1 MWYDHDDTTEVW
13 KAIPGWEGVYEVSS
27 EGQVRS
33 VLRWVDKVRL
43 GMPLTYLRQGG
54 LLRQSPN
61 TRGYLCVALNG
72 NGRRITRA
80 RVHQLVA
87 AAFLGPCPQGLGVL
101 HNNGTQTDNRAINLR
116 YGTQRD
122 NLLDAVRHGTVQ
134 RGIRQR
140 LAKRGGIDGP
150 SS

>member
-1 MWYDHDDTTEVW
+1 MSEVW

-33 VLRWVDKVRL
+33 RLHWVTQISRW
-43 GMPLTYLRQGG
+43 GTEMTSLRQGT

-61 TRGYLCVALNG
+61 TRGYLCVGLNG
-72 NGRRITRA
+72 ARRITRA

-87 AAFLGPCPQGLGVL
+87 AAFLGPRPQRLYVL
-101 HNNGTQTDNRAINLR
+101 HCNGDQTDNRAVNLR
-116 YGTQRD
+116 YGTQTD
-122 NLLDAVRHGTVQ
+122 NLIDAVRHGSVQ

-140 LAKRGGIDGP
+140 LARGGTDGP

>member
-1 MWYDHDDTTEVW
+1 MEGDNAMNEVW

-33 VLRWVDKVRL
+33 ILHWVTQTNRWGTQMTSLRRGAVLGQRL
-43 GMPLTYLRQGG
+43 
-54 LLRQSPN
+54 N
-61 TRGYLCVALNG
+61 TRGYLCVGLNG
-72 NGRRITRA
+72 GKRNTAA

-87 AAFLGPCPQGLGVL
+87 LAFLGPRPQGLYVL
-101 HNNGTQTDNRAINLR
+101 HNNGIQTDNRAINLR

-140 LAKRGGIDGP
+140 LDRGGICGA